1 MHDQDVD
8 AVIRLGELVSQFA
21 TIHRVTYLS
30 DGITAE
36 SDTDHT
42 VMVGVIAC
50 AVASAFDPKLN
61 VGLIAQFSLIHD
73 LVEAYAGDTNT
84 FGGLTEQGNTE
95 KEEREAA
102 ALLRIE
108 SELSSSLPWVADTI
122 KKYEALSTPEARF
135 VKTIDKVMPKITR
148 LLNKRHGTDPKLFDE
163 HCAAQLLKLKQT
175 YGHDQDV
182 ALELYEAT
190 TVLVSEHLHARHQ
203 SAIDSAAS

>member
-1 MHDQDVD
+1 MQDRDVD
-8 AVIRLGELVSQFA
+8 AVIRLGELVAQFA

-30 DGITAE
+30 DGVTAE

-61 VGLIAQFSLIHD
+61 VGLVAQFALVHD

-84 FGGLTEQGNTE
+84 FGGLSEQGTAE
-95 KEEREAA
+95 KEDREAA
-102 ALLRIE
+102 ALVRIE
-108 SELSSSLPWVADTI
+108 SEFADSLPWVAETI
-122 KKYEALSTPEARF
+122 KAYESLSTPEARF
-135 VKTIDKVMPKITR
+135 VKTLDKIMPKITR
-148 LLNKRHGTDPKLFDE
+148 LLNKRHNTDPKLFDE
-163 HCAAQLLKLKQT
+163 HCAAQLLKLKRT

-190 TVLVSEHLHARHQ
+190 TVLVSEHLHARHG
-203 SAIDSAAS
+203 SATDSVAL